1 MNFND
6 FSNKITFYKTANL
19 GGQASQFKL
28 APKIRIDF
36 SEEKIKEQNPKKAA
50 VLALFYPDKNNNTR
64 FLLTQRASY
73 KGTHSAQISL
83 VGGKTENNET
93 SKQTAIREAHEEV
106 GINPSEIN
114 IIRKLSSTYI
124 PPSNFWVTPFLG
136 VANYQPTF
144 NPNYEVNK
152 IIEVLAEDL
161 LNDTNLSLTELE
173 TSYLKKTKVPCFT
186 LNKHI
191 VWGATAMIL
200 SEIKDLL
207 KSFK

>member
-1 MNFND
+1 MKFND
-6 FSNKITFYKTANL
+6 FLNKIPHYKTANL
-19 GGQASQFKL
+19 GGQKSQFKL

-36 SEEKIKEQNPKKAA
+36 SEEKIKERNPKKAS

-73 KGTHSAQISL
+73 KGAHSAQISL

-93 SKQTAIREAHEEV
+93 LQQTAIRETYEEV
-106 GINPSEIN
+106 GIYPSEIN
-114 IIRKLSSTYI
+114 IVRKLSDTYI
-124 PPSNFWVTPFLG
+124 PPSNFWVTPFLAT
-136 VANYQPTF
+136 VNFPPTF
-144 NPNYEVNK
+144 SPNYEVDK
-152 IIEVLAEDL
+152 IIEVLAKDL
-161 LNDTNLSLTELE
+161 LNDDYLSSIELE
-173 TSYLKKTKVPCFT
+173 TSYLKKTEVPCFI

-207 KSFK
+207 NNFE